1 MRLAIYDNI
10 ITVALT
16 IAACIWGRFPSLCV
30 IAGGTLLVLFS
41 LACVDENDS
50 LYIRLLQWIFIA
62 CFGIAAQQFFACSL
76 YAVWKEKKLPLRF
89 ASAGVVYIIITVIFT
104 KGEARLAKSILGLLL
119 MYALAAFFYAIR
131 RLFEWLEER
140 SSETQNQ
147 IRISNLREMHEKQL
161 NRKLVLQKF
170 MADKNARLM
179 ERETISRNI
188 HNSVGH
194 SITAAVMT
202 LDAADML
209 FDVSPED
216 ARRKVNDANERIRGS
231 LESIR
236 RAVRVMDEEAK
247 EVSLND
253 FLCEVETVADRFITD
268 TTMRADILAPDPV
281 PELMIPHEH
290 VEFLIGALQE
300 FLTNGAKH
308 GHADRYLISVSAD
321 SANLRMEV
329 KDNGH
334 SEDFSEENARQKIEQ
349 GFGLK
354 KIESYVKNAGGTCKF
369 TNEEGFRATVT
380 LPVLHEE
387 EGGAL

>member
-10 ITVALT
+10 ITIALT

-30 IAGGTLLVLFS
+30 IAGAALLVLFS
-41 LACVDENDS
+41 AACLDEKDS
-50 LYIRLLQWIFIA
+50 LHIRVLQGLFLA
-62 CFGIAAQQFFACSL
+62 CFGFAAQTFYACSAFAL
-76 YAVWKEKKLPLRF
+76 WKEKKLPLRF
-89 ASAGVVYIIITVIFT
+89 ASAGVVYIVISAIFAE
-104 KGEARLAKSILGLLL
+104 GEARLAKTILGLLL
-119 MYALAAFFYAIR
+119 MYALMALIYGGRLLLEWSVR
-131 RLFEWLEER
+131 RSEEAQR
-140 SSETQNQ
+140 Q
-147 IRISNLREMHEKQL
+147 ILISNVREMHEKEL
-161 NRKLVLQKF
+161 NRKLVLQNY
-170 MADKNARLM
+170 MADKNARLK

-216 ARRKVNDANERIRGS
+216 ARQKVNDANERIRGS

-236 RAVRVMDEEAK
+236 RAVRVMDEEVQ
-247 EVSLND
+247 EVSLSD
-253 FLCEVETVADRFITD
+253 FLCEAETVADRFVTD
-268 TTMRADILAPDPV
+268 TTMQADILAPDPV

-334 SEDFSEENARQKIEQ
+334 AEDFSEENARQKIEQ

-369 TNEEGFRATVT
+369 TNEEGFRAVVT
-380 LPVLHEE
+380 LPVIHEE

>member
-10 ITVALT
+10 ITLGLT
-16 IAACIWGRFPSLCV
+16 IAAAIWGRLPSLCV
-30 IAGGTLLVLFS
+30 IVGAALMVLFS
-41 LACVDENDS
+41 IACVDENDS
-50 LYIRLLQWIFIA
+50 LHIRVLQGLFLT
-62 CFGIAAQQFFACSL
+62 CFGFAAQTFYACSAFAL
-76 YAVWKEKKLPLRF
+76 WKEKKLPLRF
-89 ASAGVVYIIITVIFT
+89 ASAGVVYIVITLIFT
-104 KGEARLAKSILGLLL
+104 KGEARLAKCILGLLL
-119 MYALAAFFYAIR
+119 MYALAALFYTGR
-131 RLFEWLEER
+131 RLLEWTQKK
-140 SSETQNQ
+140 SAETQNQ
-147 IRISNLREMHEKQL
+147 ILISNIREMHEKEL
-161 NRKLVLQKF
+161 NRKLVLQNY

-216 ARRKVNDANERIRGS
+216 ARQKVNDANERIRGS

-236 RAVRVMDEEAK
+236 RAVRVMDEEAQ
-247 EVSLND
+247 EVSLSD
-253 FLCEVETVADRFITD
+253 FLCEIETVADRFVTD

-281 PELMIPHEH
+281 PELMLPHEH

-308 GHADRYLISVSAD
+308 GHADHFLISVSAD

-334 SEDFSEENARQKIEQ
+334 SEDFTEDNARQMIEQ

-354 KIESYVKNAGGTCKF
+354 KIESYVKNAGGTCRF

-380 LPVLHEE
+380 LPVIHEE

>member
-10 ITVALT
+10 ITVVLT

-30 IAGGTLLVLFS
+30 IAGAALVVLFS

-62 CFGIAAQQFFACSL
+62 CFGVATQQFFACSL
-76 YAVWKEKKLPLRF
+76 YAIWKEKKLPLRF
-89 ASAGVVYIIITVIFT
+89 ASAGVVYIVITLIFT
-104 KGEARLAKSILGLLL
+104 KGEARFAKCILGLLL
-119 MYALAAFFYAIR
+119 MYALAALFYTGR
-131 RLFEWLEER
+131 RLLEWTQKK
-140 SSETQNQ
+140 SAETQNQ
-147 IRISNLREMHEKQL
+147 ILISNIREMHEKEL
-161 NRKLVLQKF
+161 NRKLVLQNY

-209 FDVSPED
+209 FDVSPEE
-216 ARRKVNDANERIRGS
+216 ARQKVNDANERIRGS

-236 RAVRVMDEEAK
+236 RAVRVMDEEAQ
-247 EVSLND
+247 EVSLSD
-253 FLCEVETVADRFITD
+253 FLCEIETVADRFVTD

-281 PELMIPHEH
+281 PELMLPHEH

-308 GHADRYLISVSAD
+308 GHADHFLIRVSAD
-321 SANLRMEV
+321 SANLRLEV
-329 KDNGH
+329 KDNGR
-334 SEDFSEENARQKIEQ
+334 SEAFSEENARQMIEQ

-354 KIESYVKNAGGTCKF
+354 KIESYVKNAGGACKF

-380 LPVLHEE
+380 LPVIHEE

>member
-10 ITVALT
+10 ITVVLT
-16 IAACIWGRFPSLCV
+16 IAACIWGRFPSLCM
-30 IAGGTLLVLFS
+30 IAGAALLVLFS

-62 CFGIAAQQFFACSL
+62 CFGVATQQFFACSL
-76 YAVWKEKKLPLRF
+76 YAIWKEKKLPLRF
-89 ASAGVVYIIITVIFT
+89 ASAGVVYIVITLIFT
-104 KGEARLAKSILGLLL
+104 KGEARLAKCILGLLL
-119 MYALAAFFYAIR
+119 MYALAALFYTGR
-131 RLFEWLEER
+131 RLLEWTQKKSAEA
-140 SSETQNQ
+140 QNQ
-147 IRISNLREMHEKQL
+147 ILISNIREMHEKEL
-161 NRKLVLQKF
+161 NRKLVLQNY
-170 MADKNARLM
+170 MADKNARLL

-209 FDVSPED
+209 FDVSPEE
-216 ARRKVNDANERIRGS
+216 ARQKVNDANERIRGS

-236 RAVRVMDEEAK
+236 RAVRVMDEEAQ
-247 EVSLND
+247 EVSLSD
-253 FLCEVETVADRFITD
+253 FLCEIETVADRFVTD

-281 PELMIPHEH
+281 PELMLPHEH

-308 GHADRYLISVSAD
+308 GHADHFLIRVSAD
-321 SANLRMEV
+321 SANLRLEV
-329 KDNGH
+329 KDNGR
-334 SEDFSEENARQKIEQ
+334 SEAFSEENARQMIEQ

-354 KIESYVKNAGGTCKF
+354 KIESYVKNAGGACKF

-380 LPVLHEE
+380 LPVIHEE